1 MVPSGWLPPGVP
13 FTDHV
18 TDELNVPVPWTL
30 TANCC
35 LFPGRTLM
43 LAGTTVTEVMLP
55 GGGGGDVLLEP
66 PPQDERV
73 REKTSRINPGRR

>member
-1 MVPSGWLPPGVP
+1 
-13 FTDHV
+13 
-18 TDELNVPVPWTL
+18 
-30 TANCC
+30 
-35 LFPGRTLM
+35 M